1 MSFEILEYPIKSWI
15 LSLIDD
21 EKIKSEM
28 FDLLGEPEVNLK
40 YPSIILYDIENL
52 IEHDKYNL
60 VVKLEQIDRN
70 DSGYKLDLKNFN
82 KCRKVCD
89 QLVGIL
95 NDSNI
100 VLKMIVTAIDKKWVE
115 MFELDKLYVTMM
127 NEMKLKLCYEGNDE
141 GIQKKISQAYL
152 YGFQTSIEYEG
163 EEEDDDD
170 EEDDNQII
178 SKVLE
183 ELSIEIAE
191 KNKKN

>member
-28 FDLLGEPEVNLK
+28 FDLLGEPEVILK

-52 IEHDKYNL
+52 IEHDKHNL

-70 DSGYKLDLKNFN
+70 DSEYKLDLKNFN
-82 KCRKVCD
+82 GCRKVCD
-89 QLVGIL
+89 QLIGIL
-95 NDSNI
+95 NDSNT
-100 VLKMIVTAIDKKWVE
+100 VLKMIIAAIDKKWVE

-127 NEMKLKLCYEGNDE
+127 NGMKLKLCYEGNDE

-163 EEEDDDD
+163 EEDDDD
-170 EEDDNQII
+170 EEDDDQII